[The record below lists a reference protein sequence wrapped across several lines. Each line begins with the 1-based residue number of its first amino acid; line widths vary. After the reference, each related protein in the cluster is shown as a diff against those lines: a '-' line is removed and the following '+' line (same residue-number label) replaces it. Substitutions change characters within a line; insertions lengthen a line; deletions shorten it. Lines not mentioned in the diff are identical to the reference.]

1 MGDPCTANHYGIDRA
16 ESSEE
21 RARRLVRRELKRLGW
36 GEDELTR
43 PRKGDR
49 RKMELAGPVAGG
61 NDDES
66 GMDRGAIADGQL
78 ELRVEPVAKDQ
89 KCKK

>member
-1 MGDPCTANHYGIDRA
+1 MI
-16 ESSEE
+16 S
-21 RARRLVRRELKRLGW
+21 LG
-36 GEDELTR
+36 EIYVLT
-43 PRKGDR
+43 
-49 RKMELAGPVAGG
+49 
-61 NDDES
+61 